1 MTDLL
6 EIFTPFPDSPHYCR
20 DEVVF
25 RWMTPFARP
34 FVSRKDRVVMMSSC
48 RYPSSDGVTFLQLDR
63 RTFLANQPTVRTA
76 AHCNGNQGRQTA
88 GEPLIEESATETTTV
103 AAAGA
108 AAAAEA
114 IASDNQPKRDQL
126 AMSNV
131 VSVARRNAVQ
141 QQLVARAL
149 IKNTAKNTTIAYES
163 KQVEFI
169 EYCEKIYL
177 GMAPATVV

>member
-1 MTDLL
+1 M
-6 EIFTPFPDSPHYCR
+6 
-20 DEVVF
+20 
-25 RWMTPFARP
+25 
-34 FVSRKDRVVMMSSC
+34 
-48 RYPSSDGVTFLQLDR
+48 
-63 RTFLANQPTVRTA
+63 
-76 AHCNGNQGRQTA
+76 
-88 GEPLIEESATETTTV
+88 IEESATETTTV

-177 GMAPATVV
+177 GMAPATVTEPKLFDFLFYQAFRPQRKRGGKKRRYDGGDDDDDVGESGSTTNDNDSGATF